1 MDLLVTIMS
10 KMRKELQI
18 IRYVWIN
25 PMLLNTMLFIRI
37 VTLVEWL
44 ILTYILIRYSNIIIE
59 YINDPMMVGGYIEIF
74 TAITVVKITF
84 YYFCEYALI
93 DYRTVISY

>member
-1 MDLLVTIMS
+1 MTIMS
-10 KMRKELQI
+10 KMRKELRI
-18 IRYVWIN
+18 IRYIWIN
-25 PMLLNTMLFIRI
+25 PILLNTMLFIGI

-44 ILTYILIRYSNIIIE
+44 ILIYILFNDRFIIIE

-93 DYRTVISY
+93 DYRTVMDFW

>member
-1 MDLLVTIMS
+1 
-10 KMRKELQI
+10 
-18 IRYVWIN
+18 
-25 PMLLNTMLFIRI
+25 MLFIRI
-37 VTLVEWL
+37 VTLVEWS

>member
-93 DYRTVISY
+93 DLSLIHI